1 MLKISKGISRRLKWG
16 IAGGSRFAEESFIP
30 NLNLIP
36 RAKINSIYSQDL
48 NRAKSIANKYGIPF
62 YTNDYN
68 EFLNSD
74 IEAVYISSA
83 NFYHYEQVIN
93 AAKAHKN
100 ILCEKPLAISSE
112 QANEMVKA
120 CQENNVYLSVN
131 YLYRFHP
138 LIIKAKELIEKQ
150 VIGKIVSIKIDF
162 NINFLPGNNF
172 RYNKNLSGGGALRDL
187 GTHLIDLLR
196 FFNGEMNVTSGVID
210 NVIYKSEVEDFA
222 IAIFKFE
229 NGGYGLITVSYCV
242 SKSFNRIEIIGQK
255 GSIAIDN
262 IIRAKTNQ
270 TGKLTIIK
278 EGEVKFA
285 FRKRANKMLR
295 LLRSVNSAFLKN
307 ESPIITGEDGL
318 INLQLI
324 EEIEKQCQTKKN

>member
-1 MLKISKGISRRLKWG
+1 LK
-16 IAGGSRFAEESFIP
+16 
-30 NLNLIP
+30 
-36 RAKINSIYSQDL
+36 
-48 NRAKSIANKYGIPF
+48 
-62 YTNDYN
+62 
-68 EFLNSD
+68 SD

-83 NFYHYEQVIN
+83 NAYHYEQVID

-100 ILCEKPLAISSE
+100 ILCEKPLAMSSQ
-112 QANEMVKA
+112 QAKEMIQV
-120 CQENNVYLSVN
+120 CNENNVFLTVY

-138 LIIKAKELIEKQ
+138 LIIKAKELIDKQ
-150 VIGKIVSIKIDF
+150 VIGKIVFIKIDF
-162 NINFLPGNNF
+162 NINFLPGDNF

-196 FFNGEMNVTSGVID
+196 FFNDEMKVISGVLD
-210 NVIYKSEVEDFA
+210 NVIYKNEVEDFA
-222 IAIFKFE
+222 TALFKFE

-270 TGKLTIIK
+270 TGKLIITK

-285 FRKRANKMLR
+285 FRRRANKLLR
-295 LLRSVNSAFLKN
+295 LLKSVNKSFLKN
-307 ESPIITGEDGL
+307 ESPIISGNDGL

-324 EEIEKQCQTKKN
+324 EEIEEQCKAKKI

>member
-1 MLKISKGISRRLKWG
+1 MLKISRSMPRRLKWG
-16 IAGGSRFAEESFIP
+16 IVGGSRFAEESFIP

-36 RAKINSIYSQDL
+36 RAKINSIYSHDL
-48 NRAKSIANKYGIPF
+48 NRAKLIANKFGIPF

-68 EFLNSD
+68 EFLKSD
-74 IEAVYISSA
+74 IEAVFISSA
-83 NFYHYEQVIN
+83 NAYHYEQVIN

-100 ILCEKPLAISSE
+100 ILCEKPLAMSSQ
-112 QANEMVKA
+112 QAKEMIQV
-120 CQENNVYLSVN
+120 CNENNVFLTVD

-138 LIIKAKELIEKQ
+138 LIIKAKELIDKQ
-150 VIGKIVSIKIDF
+150 VIGKIVFIKIDF
-162 NINFLPGNNF
+162 NINFLPGDNF

-196 FFNGEMNVTSGVID
+196 FFNDEMKVISGVLD

-222 IAIFKFE
+222 TALFKFE

-270 TGKLTIIK
+270 TGKLIITK

-285 FRKRANKMLR
+285 FRRRANKLLR
-295 LLRSVNSAFLKN
+295 LLKSVNKSFLKN
-307 ESPIITGEDGL
+307 ESPIISGNDGL

-324 EEIEKQCQTKKN
+324 EEIEEQCKVKKI